1 MTLRCFIT
9 SCLFAPCLLAQTPCL
24 SVTGDQILGSDFA
37 RAVPALAHI
46 SPNAPLGQSPM
57 PGNTR
62 VFHLSEL
69 QSIGARF
76 SVAITSPQE
85 VCFRFETQPLNPD
98 RVAEAMRNALQI
110 PDARIEVM
118 ETSPA
123 TAPAGTIEFARENL
137 GVPAASDSKTPV
149 PWRGDVV
156 YAGNKRFPI
165 WSRVRISAPIGK
177 LTAVEPL
184 RPGVTIKPDQ
194 VRMELVEGFPQPVP
208 KIVSIDQIAGM
219 TVLRPIAAGGEIRQE
234 NLTRP
239 NDVNRGD
246 TVLVEVRFGAA
257 HLALT
262 GRAESAGHTGDVVE
276 VRNPDTSKVFQAR
289 VEGPD
294 RVMVGPPAQ

>member
-1 MTLRCFIT
+1 MNLPRLIT
-9 SCLFAPCLLAQTPCL
+9 CCWFVPCVLAQTPCL
-24 SVTGDQILGSDFA
+24 SVTGDQILGSDLA
-37 RAVPALAHI
+37 RAVPAFAHI
-46 SPNAPLGQSPM
+46 SPNSPLAQAPT

-76 SVAITSPQE
+76 SIPISSPQE
-85 VCFRFETQPLNPD
+85 VCFRFETQPLNAD

-110 PDARIEVM
+110 PDARIEVL

-123 TAPAGTIEFARENL
+123 TAPAGTIEFTRENL

-156 YAGNKRFPI
+156 YAGSRRFPI
-165 WSRVRISAPIGK
+165 WSKVRISAPIGR
-177 LTAVEPL
+177 LTAMEAL

-194 VRMELVEGFPQPVP
+194 VRMEIVEGFPQPASRM
-208 KIVSIDQIAGM
+208 VSTDQLAGM
-219 TVLRPIAAGGEIRQE
+219 TVLRPIPAGAEIRQE

-262 GRAESAGHTGDVVE
+262 GRAESAGHRGDVVE

-294 RVMVGPPAQ
+294 RVIVGPPLQ

>member
-1 MTLRCFIT
+1 V
-9 SCLFAPCLLAQTPCL
+9 LAQTPCL
-24 SVTGDQILGSDFA
+24 TVTGDQILGSDLA
-37 RAVPALAHI
+37 RAVPAFAHI
-46 SPNAPLGQSPM
+46 SPNAPLAQSPT

-62 VFHLSEL
+62 VFHFSEL

-76 SVAITSPQE
+76 SVPISSAQE
-85 VCFRFETQPLNPD
+85 ACFRLETQPLNSD
-98 RVAEAMRNALQI
+98 RIAEAMRKALQL
-110 PDARIEVM
+110 PDARIEVL

-123 TAPAGTIEFARENL
+123 AAPAGTIEFTRDNL

-156 YAGNKRFPI
+156 YAGSRRFPI
-165 WSRVRISAPIGK
+165 WAKVRISAQIGR
-177 LTAVEPL
+177 LTAVEAL
-184 RPGVTIKPDQ
+184 RPGVSIKPDQ
-194 VRMELVEGFPQPVP
+194 VRMELVEGFPQPASRTT
-208 KIVSIDQIAGM
+208 SIDQLAGM
-219 TVLRPIAAGGEIRQE
+219 TVLRPIAAGGEIRPE

-246 TVLVEVRFGAA
+246 TVLVEVQFGAA

-262 GRAESAGHTGDVVE
+262 GRAESGGHQGDVVE

-294 RVMVGPPAQ
+294 RVIVGPPLQVIARPGN

>member
-1 MTLRCFIT
+1 MILRCLIT
-9 SCLFAPCLLAQTPCL
+9 CCWFVPCVLAQTPCL

-37 RAVPALAHI
+37 RAVPAFAHI
-46 SPNAPLGQSPM
+46 SPNSPLAQSPM

-69 QSIGARF
+69 QSIGAHF
-76 SVAITSPQE
+76 SIPISSPQE

-98 RVAEAMRNALQI
+98 RIAEAMRNALQI
-110 PDARIEVM
+110 PDARIEVL

-123 TAPAGTIEFARENL
+123 TAPAGTIEFTRDNL

-156 YAGNKRFPI
+156 YAGNRRFPI
-165 WSRVRISAPIGK
+165 WSKVRISAPIAK
-177 LTAVEPL
+177 VTAVEGL

-194 VRMELVEGFPQPVP
+194 VRMDLVEGFPQPASR
-208 KIVSIDQIAGM
+208 IVSIDQLAGM
-219 TVLRPIAAGGEIRQE
+219 TVLRPIAAGTELRQE

-262 GRAESAGHTGDVVE
+262 GRAESAGHRGDVVE

-294 RVMVGPPAQ
+294 RVMVGPPLQ

>member
-1 MTLRCFIT
+1 MILRCLIT
-9 SCLFAPCLLAQTPCL
+9 CCWFVPCILAQTPCL
-24 SVTGDQILGSDFA
+24 PVTGDQILGSDFA
-37 RAVPALAHI
+37 RAVPAFAHI
-46 SPNAPLGQSPM
+46 SPGSPLAQSPM

-76 SVAITSPQE
+76 SIAVSSPQE
-85 VCFRFETQPLNPD
+85 ACFRFETQPLNAD
-98 RVAEAMRNALQI
+98 RIAEAMHNALQN
-110 PDARIEVM
+110 PDARIEIV

-123 TAPAGTIEFARENL
+123 TAPAGTIVFTRENL

-156 YAGNKRFPI
+156 YAGSRRFPI
-165 WSRVRISAPIGK
+165 WSKVRISAPIGRM
-177 LTAVEPL
+177 TAVEAL
-184 RPGVTIKPDQ
+184 RPGVAIKRDQ
-194 VRMELVEGFPQPVP
+194 VRMELVEGFPQPASR
-208 KIVSIDQIAGM
+208 IVSIDQIVGM
-219 TVLRPIAAGGEIRQE
+219 TALRPIVAGSEIRQD

-262 GRAESAGHTGDVVE
+262 GRAESAGHMGDVVQ
-276 VRNPDTSKVFQAR
+276 VRNPDTSKIFQAR

-294 RVMVGPPAQ
+294 RVMVGPSVQ